1 MADVGGVKYK
11 ISGDNSQFKSD
22 IEQTK
27 SIATNAASAIGTAFK
42 AAAAAAG
49 AALTAVLTTGIS
61 YNAKMEQNTVA
72 LTTALGDEAAA
83 LEAIAQI
90 QQDAASTPFDV
101 EGLTQANMLL
111 ISAGESAEDAREV
124 IMALGDAVSAT
135 GGSNDELSRMAANL
149 QQIKNV
155 GKATAA
161 DIKQFAMAGI
171 NIYGLLADYT
181 GKTTAEVKNMEVSY
195 ELLTA
200 ALKHAASEGGRYF
213 GSMADQSKTF
223 SGQLATLKDNAT
235 AVAGELTEGLFQK
248 LAEDV
253 LPKLN
258 EAISNIDTDKL
269 LSDVM
274 HIIDG
279 FVALAPA
286 VLAAVVAF
294 ETFNAVKNITK
305 TVKSLT
311 DAFYGLN
318 AVLVANPIAMV
329 VAGLA
334 ALATACV
341 AAIAVMDRITN
352 EYADLTN
359 AVADS
364 SAAYEANTAAVK
376 KTEGSNL
383 ALVAS
388 LTRLADKENKTAADK
403 AAILGI
409 VNQLN
414 AAVPELNLAYN
425 EQADAL
431 NMTTEALLEYIKAQA
446 EQELYAENVEALTE
460 AYKNQ
465 AEVTTALA
473 EANNDLAAAQ
483 AAYNAVVNGDSSAYD
498 YMQRVAAA
506 GKDLAQAELN
516 VRSLTAAQ
524 EQNNT
529 VIAAAEEFIN
539 EYSAGMNA
547 MAEAAGGG
555 AEAVSSASA
564 LMSAAYEEHYA
575 EIQKTVEKEI
585 GLFEELSGEV
595 DQSISDMISG
605 LESQIEHM
613 SKYMDNL
620 AEAVNRGL
628 NEGLVKAPSDGSVA
642 SANALAA
649 IVAGTDAQ
657 IAELN
662 ATYEEKLRVSAIMT
676 EELASTAAAAEL
688 GMLRVNDVLDAG
700 AEEMDNSDTA
710 AAAGESTTNAYID
723 AISSGT
729 AGAISAARTLAD
741 SAGENFDISAA
752 ATSAGKSAGS
762 GFAGGLSS
770 MLGSVISAAR
780 SLAESAISNLKAHLK
795 INSPSKVMIE
805 QGEYTGE
812 GFALGILNQI
822 NPVKSAAASL
832 SAAVTAPLSMP
843 DTTAAPVSAM
853 TAGGNGATPMAAP
866 VVLEL
871 DGREVARATAWWTSE
886 QMAWEEM

>member
-90 QQDAASTPFDV
+90 QQDAATTPFDM

-135 GGSNDELSRMAANL
+135 GGGNDELSRMAANL
-149 QQIKNV
+149 QQVKNV

-235 AVAGELTEGLFQK
+235 ALAGELTEGLFKK

-258 EAISNIDTDKL
+258 SAIANIDSEKL
-269 LSDVM
+269 VNDV
-274 HIIDG
+274 IDIANA
-279 FVALAPA
+279 FISLTPA
-286 VLAAVVAF
+286 ILAAVVAF
-294 ETFNAVKNITK
+294 KTFTALKGIT
-305 TVKSLT
+305 SLT
-311 DAFYGLN
+311 DALTKLN
-318 AVLVANPIAMV
+318 AVLLANPLAMV
-329 VAGLA
+329 VAGFA

-359 AVADS
+359 AVAES

-431 NMTTEALLEYIKAQA
+431 NMTTEALIEYIKAQA

-483 AAYNAVVNGDSSAYD
+483 AAYNAVVSGDSSAYD

-529 VIAAAEEFIN
+529 VIAAAEKFIN

-628 NEGLVKAPSDGSVA
+628 NEGLVKALSDGSVA

-688 GMLRVNDVLDAG
+688 GMLRVNEVLDAG